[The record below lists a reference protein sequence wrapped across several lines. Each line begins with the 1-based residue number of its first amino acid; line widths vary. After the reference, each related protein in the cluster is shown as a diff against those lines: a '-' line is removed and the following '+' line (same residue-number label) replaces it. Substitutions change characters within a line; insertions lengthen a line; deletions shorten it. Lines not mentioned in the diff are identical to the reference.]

1 MNYVDVE
8 TSAEALQEDEELI
21 EAVTEIVEAAATA
34 VYTDI
39 KNDVSGILLRIR
51 YFLETAFPFLI
62 DWREDP
68 EAFPRAMKSL
78 ALSFLLYLVA
88 FWILAPSRRWRMDH
102 RQKKRSQTSLTSDK
116 RTSSLKLLRRQLATT
131 FNKKPIGRMPKR
143 RPTLERSRSVARGSW
158 WRWRSKLFPFTRKEA
173 EEDDEEED
181 DEEEETEEMKFAQR
195 WPTILETKYGCLV
208 LPPECKRVQKPKHHR
223 DSDNKRASAAAAA
236 VVSEKVTMD
245 SDDENPHK
253 RLVNYCRHFLYLMMS
268 LLKFDYVG
276 AGYSL
281 FFWFDWW
288 LRNRR
293 NRQVGPPP
301 TDGVSDKEAD
311 AEDSGI
317 VRRLS
322 FRSNEPNTE
331 PTKSH
336 KGKPRSK
343 RDTLVKSLRK
353 DIIVDEGETNDTVD
367 QLPKVSLLHMLLEGE
382 EKSDGSGPEYGDINA
397 TSSGISDTPPS
408 TPKASQRLEYPS
420 YPESTYSTP
429 GLDPREK
436 NVEVGEAMV
445 TKLALSLRSSQP
457 HPNGIQKSNDVLES
471 YRKPV
476 LFNKSAK
483 SSVSEP
489 LAIVPTTD
497 VASPARDSKAAT
509 VLEVNKIETTHNH
522 MNHGDG
528 WTTDSAS
535 AYYFET
541 VSTQAEV
548 KRMAVEVPVPDRN
561 GYIVGDEFL
570 PDEQEWKPLLV
581 FVNSRS
587 GPQQGQFLIAQLR
600 GLLNP
605 IQVWDLAT
613 GGPEEILE
621 SFTARFSRLRILV
634 CGGDGTVSWIVS
646 TIDKME
652 LQRRPPIAILP
663 LGTGNDLARIH
674 GWGGGY
680 NNEPL
685 TAILEQ
691 VADSYISWLDRWE
704 MTIEDT
710 GGKVKEVKSF
720 FNYLGV
726 GADAQAALQV
736 HLVSFL
742 VADVSPAEYRNIVPP
757 SHISI
762 ESIISSFVRV
772 DPSCSFPA
780 LSTRLGMG
788 YSAPRTFSRRPR

>member
-68 EAFPRAMKSL
+68 AAFPQAMKSL

-102 RQKKRSQTSLTSDK
+102 RQKKRFQTLLTSDK

-131 FNKKPIGRMPKR
+131 FNKKPVGRIPKR
-143 RPTLERSRSVARGSW
+143 RPPLERRQSLCCGSFL
-158 WRWRSKLFPFTRKEA
+158 RWRSRLFPFPRKET
-173 EEDDEEED
+173 EEDDEEDD

-223 DSDNKRASAAAAA
+223 ESDNKRASAAAAA
-236 VVSEKVTMD
+236 AIVSEEITLQ

-253 RLVNYCRHFLYLMMS
+253 RLVNYCRHFLHLMMS

-281 FFWFDWW
+281 FHWFDWW

-293 NRQVGPPP
+293 NRQVGAPP
-301 TDGVSDKEAD
+301 TGSDVAD
-311 AEDSGI
+311 DNESDTEGSGA
-317 VRRLS
+317 VRQLS
-322 FRSNEPNTE
+322 FRSNESSSK
-331 PTKSH
+331 PTIKNP
-336 KGKPRSK
+336 KGKTRSK
-343 RDTLVKSLRK
+343 RDTRVKSLRRDNK
-353 DIIVDEGETNDTVD
+353 IDEGTTTDTID
-367 QLPKVSLLHMLLEGE
+367 QLPKVSLLHMRLEGE
-382 EKSDGSGPEYGDINA
+382 EKSDGSGREYGDINA
-397 TSSGISDTPPS
+397 TSSGTSDTPPS
-408 TPKASQRLEYPS
+408 TPKASQRLNYTS
-420 YPESTYSTP
+420 YPVPTYSTP
-429 GLDPREK
+429 GLDLKER
-436 NVEVGEAMV
+436 NVDVGDAVV
-445 TKLALSLRSSQP
+445 TKLELSLRSSHQP
-457 HPNGIQKSNDVLES
+457 HPNGIQISKNALEG
-471 YRKPV
+471 YRQPV
-476 LFNKSAK
+476 LLSQSAQATT
-483 SSVSEP
+483 SDP
-489 LAIVPTTD
+489 LAFPPSAD
-497 VASPARDSKAAT
+497 VASPARDCKATT
-509 VLEVNKIETTHNH
+509 VRELNKIETTHNH
-522 MNHGDG
+522 IDQGEA

-646 TIDKME
+646 TIDKMQ

-736 HLVSFL
+736 HLVSFCERIFL
-742 VADVSPAEYRNIVPP
+742 
-757 SHISI
+757 
-762 ESIISSFVRV
+762 
-772 DPSCSFPA
+772 
-780 LSTRLGMG
+780 
-788 YSAPRTFSRRPR
+788 